1 MVTCILTM
9 ANRLVR
15 TTNKEYIMNDIKLAA
30 YSIIANALS
39 YGQDKWKKVES
50 YKLNANTLKSIN
62 IDESSK
68 LELLRN
74 ELRSLGWTLVE
85 IGLSSYAVISI
96 NRLKRLTTLSLKRVK
111 DQDEDFLKS
120 TVNKYIEKE
129 KLYDSFKTVLRRL
142 NIHKEI
148 TNQGYYFLTECSAI
162 ISDIKIVDEK
172 YVMTFVKHGMEKIC
186 ECPISEIDVHFN
198 EMLQTVKDM

>member
-1 MVTCILTM
+1 
-9 ANRLVR
+9 
-15 TTNKEYIMNDIKLAA
+15 MNDIKLAA

-120 TVNKYIEKE
+120 TVNK
-129 KLYDSFKTVLRRL
+129 
-142 NIHKEI
+142 
-148 TNQGYYFLTECSAI
+148 
-162 ISDIKIVDEK
+162 
-172 YVMTFVKHGMEKIC
+172 
-186 ECPISEIDVHFN
+186 
-198 EMLQTVKDM
+198 